1 MYRSGLRTAR
11 MLPGA
16 RRTIANKRG
25 CRRVGA
31 HEGDACLRSKSMKG
45 WAMREK
51 DMPPTNGRSSSTG
64 ARHTRRMVLICTVR
78 MRTAIT
84 GVMFT
89 AGSTF
94 SLPVRTT

>member
-1 MYRSGLRTAR
+1 MQQ
-11 MLPGA
+11 
-16 RRTIANKRG
+16 
-25 CRRVGA
+25 C
-31 HEGDACLRSKSMKG
+31 ACLRSKSMKG

-51 DMPPTNGRSSSTG
+51 EMPPTNGRSSSTG

-94 SLPVRTT
+94 SLPVRQQMRQISTAAAAGPRI